1 MLLNLRLKIQDFFRK
16 NKFRI
21 FILIIV
27 LSVIITVNKYL
38 GKMKEI
44 EPPKTNYQPHTA
56 VITGDQIKSIKT
68 KNTLEEKING
78 YMDACGNKDYQTAYD
93 MLSDE
98 CKEICFKKNI
108 SFFKEYID
116 SIYDKNKVYSIQDYS
131 NKNNVYVYKV
141 TISEDILASGLNN
154 GDSEVKYEEKIV
166 VTKDGDDYKLAI
178 RGFINAKDLE
188 IVSENSDM
196 KIFIKKIVTYYD
208 TVTYTVEVK
217 NNSESIIMLQK
228 DGEGSSV
235 LLSLDGDLRKTKLD
249 NYGNNDIVI
258 YQGNTKSFDLTFSK
272 YFDEDRNI
280 TELIFNRV
288 RLLKEYTGVQ
298 SLWEKESNDLDNAYS
313 ATIKL

>member
-44 EPPKTNYQPHTA
+44 EPPKTNYPPDTA
-56 VITGDQIKSIKT
+56 VLTGDEIKSIKT

>member
-56 VITGDQIKSIKT
+56 VITGDEIKSIKT

-228 DGEGSSV
+228 DGEVSSV
-235 LLSLDGDLRKTKLD
+235 LLSLNGDLMKTKLD

>member
-56 VITGDQIKSIKT
+56 VITGDEIKSIKT

-78 YMDACGNKDYQTAYD
+78 YMDACGNRDYQTAYD

>member
-1 MLLNLRLKIQDFFRK
+1 MLLYLRLKIQDFFRK

-56 VITGDQIKSIKT
+56 VITGDEIKSIKT